1 MKKATKDQTKA
12 HNRILILNIIYNQ
25 SNVSRAKIAK
35 ITGLTRAT
43 VSGIVAELISEG
55 LVAEIGQGKS
65 SGGKPPTLLTI
76 DAEAREIL
84 GIDFGSDQFCGAIFN
99 LRGEIKN
106 RLDFQIDDQSGEN
119 ALAVGFELIDK
130 LIEMSTAPLLGIGI
144 GSPGLLNTEEGIVY
158 TSVNL
163 CWKDLPLGRTISDRY
178 HLPVYIVNDCNA
190 SALAEHS
197 FGKKRNSKNLILVKI
212 GRGIGAGIVLD
223 HKLFYG
229 DGYGAGEIGHFRV
242 DDNGA
247 LCACGN
253 YGCLETKI
261 SSPAIRRRAI
271 FTATENPDS
280 LLNEISLNL
289 NEITMNEIAEA
300 YRLGDPYIRG
310 IILDVSKDLSKALSA
325 ITSALNIQHIV
336 IAGDLSVLD
345 ETFIDLV
352 MQNMEARILPEIMKD
367 TTISASSMGNEIVMH
382 GAAAII
388 LQNELG
394 IF

>member
-1 MKKATKDQTKA
+1 
-12 HNRILILNIIYNQ
+12 
-25 SNVSRAKIAK
+25 
-35 ITGLTRAT
+35 
-43 VSGIVAELISEG
+43 
-55 LVAEIGQGKS
+55 
-65 SGGKPPTLLTI
+65 
-76 DAEAREIL
+76 
-84 GIDFGSDQFCGAIFN
+84 
-99 LRGEIKN
+99 
-106 RLDFQIDDQSGEN
+106 LDFQIDDQSGEN

-178 HLPVYIVNDCNA
+178 HLPVFIVNDCNA
-190 SALAEHS
+190 SALAEYS

-261 SSPAIRRRAI
+261 SSPAICRRAI
-271 FTATENPDS
+271 LAATENPDS

-300 YRLGDPYIRG
+300 HRLGDPYIRG

-336 IAGDLSVLD
+336 IAGDLSVLG

-367 TTISASSMGNEIVMH
+367 ITISASSIGNEIVMH